1 MTTTAK
7 APAWYQ
13 SRLRLLGWGSA
24 IALLSLPA
32 IAMLA
37 GAEGVDWSAGD
48 FLIFVVMLSM
58 LGAGIE
64 LAAAKSGNTAYR
76 FGAIAASGIGFLTIW
91 ANLAV
96 GMIGNEDNGYNLAFF
111 AIVLLAA
118 IGAAVVRGS
127 ASGLAKVSFIAGI
140 AQLGV
145 GAMGYTADPR
155 GAVFSM
161 MFAAPWMIASALFS
175 RAAKQE
181 A

>member
-1 MTTTAK
+1 VTTIVK
-7 APAWYQ
+7 SPAWYQ

-24 IALLSLPA
+24 LALLSLPA

-37 GAEGVDWSAGD
+37 GADGVDWSVGD
-48 FLIFVVMLSM
+48 FIIFAIMLLA
-58 LGAGIE
+58 LGGGIE
-64 LAAAKSGNTAYR
+64 LASARSGNTAYR
-76 FGAIAASGIGFLTIW
+76 FGAITACGIGFLTIW

-96 GMIGNEDNGYNLAFF
+96 GMIGSEENGYNMAFF

-118 IGAAVVRGS
+118 VGAAIVRGT
-127 ASGLAKVSFIAGI
+127 APGLAKVSFIAGL

-145 GAMGYTADPR
+145 GAMGYAADPR

-175 RAAKQE
+175 RAARQTR
-181 A
+181 

>member
-24 IALLSLPA
+24 AALLSLPA

-37 GAEGVDWSAGD
+37 GADGVDWSAGD
-48 FLIFVVMLSM
+48 FIIFAIMLLA
-58 LGAGIE
+58 LGGGIE
-64 LAAAKSGNTAYR
+64 LASARSGNIAYR
-76 FGAIAASGIGFLTIW
+76 LGAIAAAGVGFLTIW

-118 IGAAVVRGS
+118 IGAALVRGT
-127 ASGLAKVSFIAGI
+127 ASGLAKVAFIAGV
-140 AQLGV
+140 AQLGA
-145 GAMGYTADPR
+145 GALGYAADPR

-175 RAAKQE
+175 RAARQE
-181 A
+181 P